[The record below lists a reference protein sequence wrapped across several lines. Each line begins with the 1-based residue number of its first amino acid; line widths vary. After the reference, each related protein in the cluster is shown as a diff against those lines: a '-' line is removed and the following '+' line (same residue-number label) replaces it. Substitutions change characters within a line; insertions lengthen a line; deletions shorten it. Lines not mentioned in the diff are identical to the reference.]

1 MISYS
6 FMSLSDFFH
15 WAQCLLRCTG
25 NFQRGHLW
33 RVELGAKVGRWAGG
47 FSLYP
52 SVWVWDKHIVFKWD
66 KNHTQNKTPTVC
78 FHLVNTQVLG
88 KSPYPGFQ
96 CKWYFSSV
104 QFSHSVLSDSLRPYG
119 TAARQVSLSI
129 THSRSLLKLM
139 SIESVMPSNHLIL
152 CHPLLLLPSIF
163 PIMGFFSNELALR
176 IRSPKYFGHQISLCT
191 TFILSKLFY
200 GFHIFMEGWWVTL
213 ISLPFPLCLS
223 LLCFIY
229 VIKNNESLK
238 TEPKHYLIS
247 ETYTVSRCHSA
258 REWSSLICRNVS
270 FFKKCKISPQSGLS
284 FCIYH
289 YNWPQPHPNPGASQ
303 ELM

>member
-6 FMSLSDFFH
+6 FVSLSDFFH
-15 WAQCLLRCTG
+15 WAQCLPRCTG

-33 RVELGAKVGRWAGG
+33 GAELGAKVGRWAGG
-47 FSLYP
+47 FSIPFSL
-52 SVWVWDKHIVFKWD
+52 SLRQACSFKWD
-66 KNHTQNKTPTVC
+66 KNHTYIHTQNKTPTVC

-88 KSPYPGFQ
+88 KSPYPSFQ

-104 QFSHSVLSDSLRPYG
+104 QFSHSVVSDSLRPYG
-119 TAARQVSLSI
+119 TAARQASLSV

-152 CHPLLLLPSIF
+152 CRPLLLLPSIF

-200 GFHIFMEGWWVTL
+200 GFHIFMAGWWVTL

-247 ETYTVSRCHSA
+247 ETYTVSRRHSA
-258 REWSSLICRNVS
+258 REQSSLICRNVS
-270 FFKKCKISPQSGLS
+270 FFKKCKISP
-284 FCIYH
+284 
-289 YNWPQPHPNPGASQ
+289 
-303 ELM
+303 